1 MQEMENGKIQFSAPV
16 SKDRVISKFPK
27 VSYPRIIVMKMSKVV
42 VVGDLYVGKTCL
54 INRFCKDLFDR
65 DYKATIGVDFEIE
78 RFELSGVPYTLQIW
92 DTAGQEK
99 FKCIAS
105 TYYRGAQAII
115 IVFDLPSAL
124 LSTVIIIVFDLADIR
139 TLEHTR
145 SFRQKYTK
153 RIAAPCCCR
162 GESSAECQR
171 TERDA
176 IKMAAEMHAEF
187 WSVSSKTGEN
197 VREFFFRVAALAFEE
212 TMLQALERGG
222 PSHIGARDLISK
234 GRGQREG
241 KRGRDRG
248 RTKGGRVALRGT
260 GRATD
265 TGDINN
271 RWKMR
276 EVEEWKRLRET
287 ARERELTVAR
297 RRNRK
302 TGTRTENGVRVRD
315 SEEEE
320 EERGA
325 LEFIFSTQL
334 SQKAASRL
342 SLLAQKSVKS
352 RSRRSASRSSPRTL
366 ARQALPTRSSVPNRL
381 CVAEVVE
388 LRRRRCW
395 PLEYFRL
402 EYGSW
407 RNTVPEK
414 KKEEERH
421 TVPVPVLT
429 LKQVVAALSQQTL
442 YVEGNEELSSQRVP
456 VQIRGQ
462 SEGHLQNRNQEEPT
476 GRRLPVP
483 TFVDYSCNLG
493 VDGNPSHHLEKH
505 SSGHSH
511 PVELDLEGGVEGE
524 VAVVIAAAPFRAV
537 AAVVDIHVQ
546 RDRFLV
552 GHAGG

>member
-27 VSYPRIIVMKMSKVV
+27 VTTGLKLTQHLWSFRMKMSKVV

-153 RIAAPCCCR
+153 RIAAPWSCIVFLI
-162 GESSAECQR
+162 GTKKDLLSSAECQR

-222 PSHIGARDLISK
+222 PSHIGARDLIRIDRGTTEEPQEVGEVAEQAVSQPLVSQDAGAPGLSQHGVVGPVVAYALLSAK
-234 GRGQREG
+234 QALCGRG
-241 KRGRDRG
+241 
-248 RTKGGRVALRGT
+248 GGVTSTPLLAARVLP
-260 GRATD
+260 
-265 TGDINN
+265 
-271 RWKMR
+271 
-276 EVEEWKRLRET
+276 L
-287 ARERELTVAR
+287 
-297 RRNRK
+297 
-302 TGTRTENGVRVRD
+302 GVRQL
-315 SEEEE
+315 EEHVPV
-320 EERGA
+320 
-325 LEFIFSTQL
+325 
-334 SQKAASRL
+334 
-342 SLLAQKSVKS
+342 SLLTQPQSP
-352 RSRRSASRSSPRTL
+352 ASLRPS
-366 ARQALPTRSSVPNRL
+366 LPPHS
-381 CVAEVVE
+381 
-388 LRRRRCW
+388 
-395 PLEYFRL
+395 
-402 EYGSW
+402 
-407 RNTVPEK
+407 
-414 KKEEERH
+414 
-421 TVPVPVLT
+421 VPVPVLT

-442 YVEGNEELSSQRVP
+442 YVEGNEELSSQWVP

-483 TFVDYSCNLG
+483 T
-493 VDGNPSHHLEKH
+493 
-505 SSGHSH
+505 
-511 PVELDLEGGVEGE
+511 
-524 VAVVIAAAPFRAV
+524 
-537 AAVVDIHVQ
+537 
-546 RDRFLV
+546 
-552 GHAGG
+552 